1 MGRRNLNPRIFMY
14 FAGIICEILMIEIL
28 AEIRQR
34 LLAKEYH
41 NEEHVRLAIVARLVQ
56 ELSWDIWNPT
66 EVYTEFK
73 ATKKE
78 DNTRVDV
85 ALFTH
90 DFTETAIFIECKG
103 VGAFAADLAAV
114 ERQLRDYNRDHT
126 ALFTV
131 ITDGRHWRFYFSF
144 TSGEFK
150 DKLFCKFDLL
160 EDGLEEAANYLET
173 FLRRDNI
180 LNNSARQKAEAYLM
194 LGKKER
200 AMQDVLPD
208 AQKLV
213 SQPPFPSLPQA
224 MVQLLAAKILTITAA
239 EAQAFLMGT
248 AIATVPAS
256 AAPLVLP
263 LKPAKAARPEIVG
276 VSMAEVQLPVGALK
290 KAFVRDANQTART
303 IEFVLLLNR
312 AGVKATADWDTETQS
327 MCVRA
332 GSTAML
338 ENRTSLSPANG
349 ALREKLI
356 QQKTVIRQ
364 ADKLLFQQEY
374 RFISAIQ
381 AAAFV
386 CGYSVNGKQAWRDA
400 NGQPLADY
408 VN

>member
-1 MGRRNLNPRIFMY
+1 MH
-14 FAGIICEILMIEIL
+14 EILL
-28 AEIRQR
+28 DIRQR

-41 NEEHVRLAIVARLVQ
+41 NEEHVRLSLVARVVQ
-56 ELSWDIWNPT
+56 ALGWDIWNPT

-90 DFTETAIFIECKG
+90 DFEGTAVFIECKA

-114 ERQLRDYNRDHT
+114 EKQLRDYNRDHT

-150 DKLFCKFDLL
+150 DKLFCKFDLQQ
-160 EDGLEEAANYLET
+160 DGLEEITGYLET
-173 FLRRDNI
+173 FLHRENI
-180 LNNSARQKAEAYLM
+180 LNHSARQKAEAYLM

-213 SQPPFPSLPQA
+213 SLPPFPSLPEA
-224 MVQLLAAKILTITAA
+224 MVQLLAAKILTITPA
-239 EAQAFLMGT
+239 EAQAFLTGT
-248 AIATVPAS
+248 SANTEENAGLKLPVQTATKPAPKKPVAPKPTIALNPIATDVEPTLPT
-256 AAPLVLP
+256 AAETV
-263 LKPAKAARPEIVG
+263 
-276 VSMAEVQLPVGALK
+276 
-290 KAFVRDANQTART
+290 
-303 IEFVLLLNR
+303 EFILELGR
-312 AGVKATADWDTETQS
+312 AGIKATADWSPAIRQ

-338 ENRTSLSPANG
+338 ENRESISSIAAT
-349 ALREKLI
+349 LRKKLL
-356 QQKTVIRQ
+356 QQKILLRQ
-364 ADKLLFQQEY
+364 ADRLEFQQSYVFET
-374 RFISAIQ
+374 AIQ
-381 AAAFV
+381 AAQV
-386 CGYSVNGKQAWRDA
+386 ICGYSVNGKQAWRDVK
-400 NGQPLADY
+400 GKPLADY